1 MMILKQLSFEEKDY
15 CLFHLKCNLI
25 STILLTQKKMK
36 KLALALVAIFEW
48 IIGLDELIE
57 NRDKSP
63 VFKVF
68 LDTLS

>member
-1 MMILKQLSFEEKDY
+1 
-15 CLFHLKCNLI
+15 
-25 STILLTQKKMK
+25 MK